1 MTKNKSLLDLIDG
14 WIADESTTLPVFS
27 RTGIQIHQELQKA
40 DPDIHVI
47 EKLILGDQ
55 ALTTQVLKTA
65 NSTFYVGLTKV
76 TTVRQA
82 IIRMGSMEIANIV
95 MMVTQH
101 RNFKAR
107 TAAGRDMMDKLWRHS
122 VGTAIGAQWVAR
134 ELGYREMGHEAFT
147 AGLLHDIGRLLLFS
161 ALEDIQRK
169 TELPIKPTGELLRE
183 LLAEFHADYGYRL
196 LETWNLPEQYGIVA
210 RDHHIED
217 FDRDNILLVIVRLV
231 NQACHKLGIGVGDT
245 PNIMLA
251 ATLEATLLGL
261 SEITLA
267 KLEIKLEDSL
277 RLSQA

>member
-1 MTKNKSLLDLIDG
+1 MTKNTSLLDLIDA
-14 WIADESTTLPVFS
+14 WIVDESTVLPVFS

-47 EKLILGDQ
+47 EKLIQGDQ

-65 NSTFYVGLTKV
+65 NSAFYMGLTKV

-82 IIRMGSMEIANIV
+82 IVRMGTLEIANLVVLI
-95 MMVTQH
+95 TQH
-101 RNFKAR
+101 SNFKSR
-107 TAAGRDMMDKLWRHS
+107 TAAGRDLMDKLWRHS
-122 VGTAIGAQWVAR
+122 VGTAIGAQWVSR
-134 ELGYREMGHEAFT
+134 KLGYRGMGHEAFT

-169 TELPIKPTGELLRE
+169 TKLPVKLTNDLLRE
-183 LLAEFHADYGYRL
+183 LLAEFHTEYGYRL
-196 LETWNLPEQYGIVA
+196 LKAWNLPGQYGIVA

-231 NQACHKLGIGVGDT
+231 HQACNKLGLGVGEA
-245 PNIMLA
+245 PKIVLA
-251 ATLEATLLGL
+251 ATVEANLLGL
-261 SEITLA
+261 SEISLA

-277 RLSQA
+277 RLSQS